1 MARRDEDRG
10 LATSA
15 GLIRYMDVDISKI
28 KVSPEKVIGITISII
43 ILEVILNYGIF
54 I

>member
-1 MARRDEDRG
+1 MAKRDEDRG

-28 KVSPEKVIGITISII
+28 KVSPETVVGITISVI

>member
-1 MARRDEDRG
+1 MARKEEDRG

-15 GLIRYMDVDISKI
+15 GLIRYMDTDISKI
-28 KVSPEKVIGITISII
+28 KISPEKVLGITISVII
-43 ILEVILNYGIF
+43 VEVILNYGIL